1 MMTNTPPFVRGRRL
15 ALFTSAGIAALAI
28 STPAFAQDADE
39 TISDEQAEAAPQADN
54 AIVVTGSRIRRPNR
68 DTLEPSIVVN
78 ADQIEERGL
87 TNVGEVLNEQPAFGP
102 PASSAVGG
110 QSGSFGSGQ
119 SFINFFG
126 LGSQRTLTLVN
137 SRRYVSSNTASI
149 FGPVAAG
156 SQVDLNTIPTL
167 MVDRL
172 ETIAVGGAPIYGA
185 DAIAG
190 TVNIILKDRFE
201 GVRFDAQ
208 MGIAEEGDA
217 QEYRLGAMVGT
228 SFADGRGN
236 VVAAVEY
243 NKTEGLLYTDR
254 ERTAEGL
261 FYAAPNDPNSPF
273 DNVIISDRRIP
284 ILSEFGAPTI
294 VVNNAAITRD
304 TLLMRMGEADWQ
316 DVIDANLTGVFRVSK
331 AVLRGMM
338 KAKGGRIV
346 NVASVVGLM
355 GNAGQTNYSAAK
367 AGLLGFTRS
376 LAREVGSRQIT
387 VNAIAPGFIETDM
400 TRELD
405 DNTRSAML
413 EQIPLQRLGGV
424 DDIAESVAFLVSPAA
439 AYITGETLSVNGGL
453 YMGA

>member
-1 MMTNTPPFVRGRRL
+1 MTMHSLSGQVALVTGASRGIGAAIADRLAAAGAIVIGTATSDDGAARIDERLKQNAAGGAGRRL
-15 ALFTSAGIAALAI
+15 DVTDGDEVTAVIKAI
-28 STPAFAQDADE
+28 
-39 TISDEQAEAAPQADN
+39 
-54 AIVVTGSRIRRPNR
+54 G
-68 DTLEPSIVVN
+68 
-78 ADQIEERGL
+78 
-87 TNVGEVLNEQPAFGP
+87 
-102 PASSAVGG
+102 
-110 QSGSFGSGQ
+110 
-119 SFINFFG
+119 
-126 LGSQRTLTLVN
+126 
-137 SRRYVSSNTASI
+137 
-149 FGPVAAG
+149 
-156 SQVDLNTIPTL
+156 
-167 MVDRL
+167 
-172 ETIAVGGAPIYGA
+172 
-185 DAIAG
+185 
-190 TVNIILKDRFE
+190 
-201 GVRFDAQ
+201 
-208 MGIAEEGDA
+208 
-217 QEYRLGAMVGT
+217 
-228 SFADGRGN
+228 
-236 VVAAVEY
+236 
-243 NKTEGLLYTDR
+243 
-254 ERTAEGL
+254 
-261 FYAAPNDPNSPF
+261 
-273 DNVIISDRRIP
+273 
-284 ILSEFGAPTI
+284 SEFGAPTI

-376 LAREVGSRQIT
+376 LAREVGSRRIT

>member
-1 MMTNTPPFVRGRRL
+1 MTMHSLSGQVALVTGASRGIGAAIADRLAAAGAIVIGTATSDDGAARIDARLDQSAAGGAGRRL
-15 ALFTSAGIAALAI
+15 DVTDGDEVTAVIKAI
-28 STPAFAQDADE
+28 
-39 TISDEQAEAAPQADN
+39 
-54 AIVVTGSRIRRPNR
+54 G
-68 DTLEPSIVVN
+68 
-78 ADQIEERGL
+78 
-87 TNVGEVLNEQPAFGP
+87 
-102 PASSAVGG
+102 
-110 QSGSFGSGQ
+110 
-119 SFINFFG
+119 
-126 LGSQRTLTLVN
+126 
-137 SRRYVSSNTASI
+137 
-149 FGPVAAG
+149 
-156 SQVDLNTIPTL
+156 
-167 MVDRL
+167 
-172 ETIAVGGAPIYGA
+172 
-185 DAIAG
+185 
-190 TVNIILKDRFE
+190 
-201 GVRFDAQ
+201 
-208 MGIAEEGDA
+208 
-217 QEYRLGAMVGT
+217 
-228 SFADGRGN
+228 
-236 VVAAVEY
+236 
-243 NKTEGLLYTDR
+243 
-254 ERTAEGL
+254 
-261 FYAAPNDPNSPF
+261 
-273 DNVIISDRRIP
+273 
-284 ILSEFGAPTI
+284 SEFGAPTI

>member
-1 MMTNTPPFVRGRRL
+1 MTMHSLSGQVALVTGASRGIGAAIADRLAAAGAIVIGTATSDDGAARIDERLNQSAAGGAGRRL
-15 ALFTSAGIAALAI
+15 DVTDGDEVTAVIKAI
-28 STPAFAQDADE
+28 
-39 TISDEQAEAAPQADN
+39 
-54 AIVVTGSRIRRPNR
+54 G
-68 DTLEPSIVVN
+68 
-78 ADQIEERGL
+78 
-87 TNVGEVLNEQPAFGP
+87 
-102 PASSAVGG
+102 
-110 QSGSFGSGQ
+110 
-119 SFINFFG
+119 
-126 LGSQRTLTLVN
+126 
-137 SRRYVSSNTASI
+137 
-149 FGPVAAG
+149 
-156 SQVDLNTIPTL
+156 
-167 MVDRL
+167 
-172 ETIAVGGAPIYGA
+172 
-185 DAIAG
+185 
-190 TVNIILKDRFE
+190 
-201 GVRFDAQ
+201 
-208 MGIAEEGDA
+208 
-217 QEYRLGAMVGT
+217 
-228 SFADGRGN
+228 
-236 VVAAVEY
+236 
-243 NKTEGLLYTDR
+243 
-254 ERTAEGL
+254 
-261 FYAAPNDPNSPF
+261 
-273 DNVIISDRRIP
+273 
-284 ILSEFGAPTI
+284 SEFGAPTI